1 MVRPGRDRLQKLVE
15 VDETYVGGREEDHLG
30 RGAQDKSLV
39 VIAVEKDGRRIGRV
53 RMRVVGDFTANQLCG
68 FVGDVVEPGSTV
80 RTDGLNSYLA
90 LLRYGYVH
98 DRVVQKK
105 HVETASELLPGVHL
119 VASLLKRWLL
129 GTHQGRV
136 SREHLGYYLDE
147 FTFRFNRRKSR
158 YRGKLF
164 YRLVQQAV
172 AIDPVPYSQ
181 IIMPDQ
187 NQTH

>member
-1 MVRPGRDRLQKLVE
+1 MKPTLAGRKKA
-15 VDETYVGGREEDHLG
+15 HIG

-39 VIAVEKDGRRIGRV
+39 VIAVEKDGRRIGRA
-53 RMRVVGDFTANQLCG
+53 RMRVVGDFTADQLCG

-90 LLRYGYVH
+90 LPQCGYVH
-98 DRVVQKK
+98 DRVVQK

-129 GTHQGRV
+129 DTHQGRV

-158 YRGKLF
+158 HRGKLF

-181 IIMPDQ
+181 IIMSDQ
-187 NQTH
+187 K